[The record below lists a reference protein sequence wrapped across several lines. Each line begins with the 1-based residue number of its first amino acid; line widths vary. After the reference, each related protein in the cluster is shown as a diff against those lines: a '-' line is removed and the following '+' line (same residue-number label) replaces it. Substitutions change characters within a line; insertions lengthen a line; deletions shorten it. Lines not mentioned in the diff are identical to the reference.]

1 MFYGSKKFILLMPWI
16 GMMKSK
22 SIYRL
27 WKTEDKKT
35 VFINIGAAEDLS
47 PTKDII
53 HSLPHI

>member
-27 WKTEDKKT
+27 WKTEDKK
-35 VFINIGAAEDLS
+35 EDLS